1 VHVLPD
7 RAMKVFPRSTRP
19 PQQGFSL
26 VELMIAMGIG
36 LTVLGAVMAAYIA
49 STSTTRT
56 SRAVAL
62 MTEDATVA
70 INLLR
75 LHIAEGGYS
84 RPVAPAATGTGLAR
98 AAGTAPADWLIG
110 CDKGFAD
117 LTQPIASL
125 TCSTAAAGTNAVAVA
140 YEASKENTM
149 TTVKSGKT
157 VPTDCLGA
165 GLTETTSGAYKYY
178 QSYSRFYVSGSQLY
192 CLGVGNA
199 TAQPL
204 VENIAE
210 MQVRYGVGGAVS
222 PDTTRVITYTDAAGV
237 AALGPWSR
245 VLAVRVCLV
254 VRSADALPEIASS
267 TYRGCDPFVAVTA
280 PDKHLYRAFT
290 TTILLHNRV

>member
-62 MTEDATVA
+62 MTEDAT
-70 INLLR
+70 
-75 LHIAEGGYS
+75 
-84 RPVAPAATGTGLAR
+84 VAPAATGTGLAR